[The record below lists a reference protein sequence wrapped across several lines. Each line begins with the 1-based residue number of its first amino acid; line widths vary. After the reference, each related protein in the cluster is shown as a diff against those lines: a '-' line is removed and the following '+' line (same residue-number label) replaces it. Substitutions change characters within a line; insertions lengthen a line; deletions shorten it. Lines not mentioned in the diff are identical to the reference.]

1 MKEELEIVYGKSIDD
16 TSEFELVTQ
25 LKSALSEG
33 TLFLGLP
40 SVGIGDTPYSQSALY
55 LSRQWGLHL
64 LDFSNYYHPEI
75 STVKAAHDLRLPLYS
90 LIKNKVINQVANIRN
105 RVFLL
110 NINVIIV
117 HESENTTLQDGSIV
131 TTSDNALDK
140 INFGVGF
147 TTKNYYQLRNL
158 LKSLYSR
165 PKPDNV
171 HNDYFSIANET
182 GFVAEESILENL
194 EFIKSIIGPQ
204 IVKGLAGTGKTTL
217 LAYKAAFLH
226 FTYPEWQI
234 LFTFQTRSQYKPL
247 KNLIGGFFKD
257 FCNKEPDWNK
267 LNLFHAWGGLSLEGT
282 YEDLCDKIDYIPPRI
297 NPTRPAVQYEYA
309 YSRLSSKLLYKKR
322 RNRFSECY
330 DAVLIDEAQDF
341 PPSFFRLVCHA
352 TKHPRR
358 ITIAFDELQNFENTS
373 IRSINR
379 RINKAFRTNSINN
392 FNNHS
397 VLNLTKNY
405 RNSSSI
411 LNSALALALGS
422 YRNEGSLQ
430 VLEDTKRWR
439 NIGTVKTVTDRE
451 CGTPKVFQNKINSIS
466 GKSTSFTEDSIRLR
480 SFPDRREERQW
491 ISQEILKSI
500 TVHGYRPED
509 NLIIVSNPNQVYEE
523 MMAFAEIFYKQDF
536 GLHAPGFIS
545 SQQNFSQENSIPIV
559 SVNRAK
565 GEEVLVAHII
575 GAEHFNLEL
584 DLIAKRKMLYTALT
598 RSIDVVRVSG
608 VGFDMS
614 ELIDEYEKLKE
625 DGFLFSMK
633 NPTKTQIAQLVKSD
647 NLVWK
652 SRVLESK
659 TLYDTISGNISID
672 YVPDKLRNEML
683 LYSEKVGR

>member
-1 MKEELEIVYGKSIDD
+1 MAGNGLVKMKEELEIVYGKSIDD

-25 LKSALSEG
+25 LKSTLSEG
-33 TLFLGLP
+33 TLFFGLP
-40 SVGIGDTPYSQSALY
+40 SVGRGDTPYSQSVLY
-55 LSRQWGLHL
+55 LSRHCELHL

-75 STVKAAHDLRLPLYS
+75 STVKAAHDLSLPLYS

-105 RVFLL
+105 RVILPS
-110 NINVIIV
+110 INVIIV

-131 TTSDNALDK
+131 TTTDNALNK
-140 INFGVGF
+140 VSLGVGI
-147 TTKNYYQLRNL
+147 TTKGYYQLRNL
-158 LKSLYSR
+158 LKNLYSR
-165 PKPDNV
+165 PKPNDV
-171 HNDYFSIANET
+171 HNDSFSKASET
-182 GFVAEESILENL
+182 GFVTEESNLENL
-194 EFIKSIIGPQ
+194 VFAENIEFIKSITGPQ
-204 IVKGLAGTGKTTL
+204 IINGLAGTGKTTL

-341 PPSFFRLVCHA
+341 PPSFFRLVSHA
-352 TKHPRR
+352 TKNPRR
-358 ITIAFDELQNFENTS
+358 ITTAFDELQNFENTS
-373 IRSINR
+373 IRSINH
-379 RINKAFRTNSINN
+379 RINKAFRTNCTDKLKE
-392 FNNHS
+392 HS

-430 VLEDTKRWR
+430 VLEDTKRWK
-439 NIGTVKTVTDRE
+439 NIGTVKTITDRD
-451 CGTPKVFQNKINSIS
+451 CGTPKVFLNKLNSIS
-466 GKSTSFTEDSIRLR
+466 GKSTSFTEESIRLR
-480 SFPDRREERQW
+480 FFPNRHEERQW

-500 TVHGYRPED
+500 TVHGYLPED

-523 MMAFAEIFYKQDF
+523 MMAFAEIFHKQDF

-545 SQQNFSQENSIPIV
+545 SQQNFSQENSIPVV

-565 GEEVLVAHII
+565 GEEVLVTHII
-575 GAEHFNLEL
+575 GAEHFNLKL

-598 RSIDVVRVSG
+598 RAIDVVRVSG
-608 VGFDMS
+608 VGFDMN
-614 ELIDEYEKLKE
+614 ELIEEYEKLKE
-625 DGFLFSMK
+625 DGFFILYE
-633 NPTKTQIAQLVKSD
+633 KSY
-647 NLVWK
+647 
-652 SRVLESK
+652 E
-659 TLYDTISGNISID
+659 DTDCSIS
-672 YVPDKLRNEML
+672 
-683 LYSEKVGR
+683 